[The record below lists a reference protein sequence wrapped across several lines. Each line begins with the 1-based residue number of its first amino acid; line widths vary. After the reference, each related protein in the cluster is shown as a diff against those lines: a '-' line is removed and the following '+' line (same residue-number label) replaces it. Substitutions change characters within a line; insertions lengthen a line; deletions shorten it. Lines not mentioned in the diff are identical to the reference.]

1 MKNIFFMVMAA
12 MVVSLTACTN
22 NAEQTEESVNEPV
35 DCGVV
40 DSTQEFYPAAD
51 STTTAQ

>member
-22 NAEQTEESVNEPV
+22 NAEQTEESVAEPV
-35 DCGVV
+35 DSAVV